1 MKSLFRGAFFRG
13 VSASVLA
20 ASLAGCTDNPQAM
33 NRPGDVPPSFTA
45 PSDKSSPIWPK
56 AGWWA
61 NFGAEEL
68 TPLEETAQKENLDIA
83 AAAAEVLQA
92 EANDGIALS
101 ALFPSLGASI
111 GVTRSGSN
119 TPGFATGTTRAGG
132 RAINAFNAGLT
143 ANYQQGFFGT
153 QFFQLQSSRED
164 LRAMRYAAAVT
175 GISVS
180 SQVADEYFS
189 ILSFRERIA
198 IANANIAAAKRI
210 LAITQAKVNS
220 GVSSNLDL
228 AEQQAVL
235 AQQESTLPG
244 LIESERESRYSLAIL
259 LGRAPEGYDVK
270 AQNLDGIV
278 SPAVQPG
285 MPSELV
291 LRNPAV
297 AQAEAQL
304 YAAHANVNAARSTYF
319 PSLNLTGT
327 AGYGPSTTLSNL
339 FNSGNFIWSL
349 GAGITQTIFD
359 GGAIHARNDLAK
371 AEEQQLIA
379 SYRKA
384 VFTAFQDVETALGT
398 VKSNDDQLALIE
410 VETKADAE
418 AFRISELQYREGT
431 IDIISLLTNQQNLF
445 TAQQSLVQTRL
456 AKLEAYIALYN
467 ALGGGWEQKADD
479 AAYKN
484 QLDWWPL

>member
-13 VSASVLA
+13 VSASVLSLGLA
-20 ASLAGCTDNPQAM
+20 ACTDNPQAM

-61 NFGAEEL
+61 NFGAAEL

-83 AAAAEVLQA
+83 AAAASVLQA

-119 TPGFATGTTRAGG
+119 TPGFATGTTRVGG

-210 LAITQAKVNS
+210 LAITQAKVNA
-220 GVSSNLDL
+220 GVLSNLDL

-244 LIESERESRYSLAIL
+244 LIESEKEARYSLAIL

-270 AQNLDGIV
+270 GQNLDGIG

-319 PSLNLTGT
+319 PSLSLTGS

-359 GGAIHARNDLAK
+359 AGRIHAQNDLAR
-371 AEEQQLIA
+371 AVEQQLIA
-379 SYRKA
+379 NYRKA

-398 VKSNDDQLALIE
+398 VKSNEDQLALIE
-410 VETKADAE
+410 IETKADAE
-418 AFRISELQYREGT
+418 AFRLSELEYREGT
-431 IDIISLLTNQQNLF
+431 IDILSLLTNQQNLF
-445 TAQQSLVQTRL
+445 AAQQSLVQTRL

>member
-20 ASLAGCTDNPQAM
+20 ATLAGCTDNPQAL

-45 PSDKSSPIWPK
+45 PSDKTAPIWPK

-61 NFGAEEL
+61 NFGAPEL
-68 TPLEETAQKENLDIA
+68 TPLEETAQKENLDVAQSA
-83 AAAAEVLQA
+83 AQVLEA
-92 EANDGIALS
+92 EANDGIAV
-101 ALFPSLGASI
+101 AGLFPSLNGNI
-111 GVTRSGSN
+111 GVTRAGSN
-119 TPGFATGTTRAGG
+119 TPTIDSATGALTRAHS
-132 RAINAFNAGLT
+132 AFNAGLT
-143 ANYQQGFFGT
+143 ASYQQGFFGT
-153 QFFQLQSSRED
+153 QFFQLQASRED
-164 LRAMRYAAAVT
+164 LRSARYAAAVT

-180 SQVADEYFS
+180 SQVANEYFT

-198 IANANIAAAKRI
+198 VTNSNIAAAKRI

-220 GVSSNLDL
+220 GVLSNLEL
-228 AEQQAVL
+228 AEQQALL

-244 LIESERESRYSLAIL
+244 LIESEKEARYSLAIL

-278 SPAVQPG
+278 TPAVQPG
-285 MPSELV
+285 MPSEMI

-304 YAAHANVNAARSTYF
+304 YAAHADVNVARSTYF
-319 PSLNLTGT
+319 PSLSLTGGST
-327 AGYGPSTTLSNL
+327 YGPSNALSNL
-339 FNSGNFIWSL
+339 FSSGNFAWTI
-349 GAGITQTIFD
+349 GASVLQTIFD
-359 GGAIHARNDLAK
+359 GGRIHAQNDLAK
-371 AEEQQLIA
+371 AQEQQYIA
-379 SYRKA
+379 AYRKA

-398 VKSNDDQLALIE
+398 VKSTDDQLALTEI
-410 VETKADAE
+410 ETKADAE
-418 AFRISELQYREGT
+418 AFRIAELQYREGT
-431 IDIISLLTNQQNLF
+431 IDIVSLLTDQQALF
-445 TAQQSLVQTRL
+445 AAQQSLVQTRL
-456 AKLEAYIALYN
+456 AKLDASISLYN

>member
-20 ASLAGCTDNPQAM
+20 ASLASCTDNPQAL

-45 PSDKSSPIWPK
+45 PSDKTAPIWPK

-61 NFGAEEL
+61 NFGSDEL
-68 TPLEETAQKENLDIA
+68 TPLEQTAQKENLDIA
-83 AAAAEVLQA
+83 QAAAQVLEA
-92 EANDGIALS
+92 EANDGVALS
-101 ALFPSLGASI
+101 ALFPTLGAGI

-119 TPGFATGTTRAGG
+119 TPTLNSSTGTFSRAH
-132 RAINAFNAGLT
+132 NAFNAGLT

-153 QFFQLQSSRED
+153 QFFQLQASRED
-164 LRAMRYAAAVT
+164 LRAARYAAAVT

-180 SQVADEYFS
+180 SEVANAYFS
-189 ILSFRERIA
+189 VLSFRERVA

-220 GVSSNLDL
+220 GIQSNLDL
-228 AEQQAVL
+228 AEEQAVV
-235 AQQESTLPG
+235 AQQESILPN
-244 LIESERESRYSLAIL
+244 LIESEKEARYSLAIL

-270 AQNLDGIV
+270 SQNLDGIV
-278 SPAVQPG
+278 TPAVQPG
-285 MPSELV
+285 MPSELI

-304 YAAHANVNAARSTYF
+304 YAAHADVNAARATYF
-319 PSLNLTGT
+319 PSLSLTGS
-327 AGYGPSTTLSNL
+327 ASYGPSAALSNL
-339 FNSGNFIWSL
+339 FNAGNFVWSI
-349 GAGITQTIFD
+349 GASISQTIFD
-359 GGAIHARNDLAK
+359 AGAIHARNDAAK
-371 AEEQQLIA
+371 AQEQGLIA
-379 SYRKA
+379 AYRKA
-384 VFTAFQDVETALGT
+384 VFTAFQDVENALGT
-398 VKSNDDQLALIE
+398 VKSSDDTLALLE

-431 IDIISLLTNQQNLF
+431 IDIVQLLDNQQALF
-445 TAQQSLVQTRL
+445 TAQQSLVQEKL
-456 AKLEAYIALYN
+456 AKLEAGIALYN
-467 ALGGGWEQKADD
+467 ALGGGWEQKSDD